1 MKNKLFGI
9 LLAIGL
15 LISST
20 TNAQKVFDQGDLQ
33 FNTGLGLIG
42 TYLGGVSSSANFG
55 FLPSVNA
62 SGEYGV
68 IPTGNIGVV
77 SFGGLMAMHYAPYYS
92 SYNSWRTSYVDDGH
106 IFSIAFEGRAAWHL
120 HTLQSDK
127 WDVYAGIG
135 MGLITGNLSYTTTIT
150 YYWGYTNTTI
160 NSVPFTKFVFS
171 TFVGGRM
178 MMNDQF
184 GLFAEVGYEDLS
196 IMKLGITLKI

>member
-33 FNTGLGLIG
+33 FNAGLGLVG
-42 TYLGGVSSSANFG
+42 TYLGRVAPSVDFG
-55 FLPSVNA
+55 FLPSINV

-77 SFGGLMAMHYAPYYS
+77 SFGGLIAMHYAS
-92 SYNSWRTSYVDDGH
+92 HSNSYNNYWGTSYTESNHV
-106 IFSIAFEGRAAWHL
+106 FSIAFEGRAAWHL

-127 WDVYAGIG
+127 WDVYTGIG
-135 MGLITGNLSYTTTIT
+135 MGLITGISSRTVT
-150 YYWGYTNTTI
+150 YWGNTKTY
-160 NSVPFTKFVFS
+160 SDPFTNFVYS

-184 GLFAEVGYEDLS
+184 GLFAEVGYDALS
-196 IMKLGITLKI
+196 IMKLGITFKI